1 MKRTYKK
8 KYQKRK
14 TLKGGQKSLKI
25 KPIEPL
31 KKKYVNA
38 ATQSYQK
45 PNELI
50 IKGIRISDHP
60 LVRANKNLRN
70 AIKATGETNL

>member
-14 TLKGGQKSLKI
+14 TLKGGQKPLNHKPLNY

-31 KKKYVNA
+31 KQTYINT
-38 ATQSYQK
+38 ATKSYQK
-45 PNELI
+45 
-50 IKGIRISDHP
+50 KKYTTYYRY
-60 LVRANKNLRN
+60 KN
-70 AIKATGETNL
+70 